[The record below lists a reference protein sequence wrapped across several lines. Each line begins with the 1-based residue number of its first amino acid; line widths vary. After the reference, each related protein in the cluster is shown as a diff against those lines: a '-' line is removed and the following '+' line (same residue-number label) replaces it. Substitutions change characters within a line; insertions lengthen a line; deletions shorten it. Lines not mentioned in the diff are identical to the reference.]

1 MPAKRFLALLKGVT
15 DPETKRKM
23 IGNEFI
29 KVFQHATEE
38 LLEEDRRNGER
49 KLATASAWATAAID
63 FLRKEL
69 FILM

>member
-1 MPAKRFLALLKGVT
+1 VT
-15 DPETKRKM
+15 DPETKRKL

-38 LLEEDRRNGER
+38 LLEEDQRNVER
-49 KLATASAWATAAID
+49 KLATEVRLGAGHGGLQISWH
-63 FLRKEL
+63 REL